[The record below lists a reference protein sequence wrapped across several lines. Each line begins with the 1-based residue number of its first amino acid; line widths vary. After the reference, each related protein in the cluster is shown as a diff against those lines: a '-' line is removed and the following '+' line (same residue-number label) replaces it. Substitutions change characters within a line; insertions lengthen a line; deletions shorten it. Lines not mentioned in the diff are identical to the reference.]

1 MDFFASVSLRRVRDV
16 KLNCSSALTRMTY
29 SVPQTFS
36 SLASSCW
43 KNLFSSPQPCTLNV
57 TPTTRHHLNL
67 IQPPVSH
74 ILPQLP
80 FLTYPCHLFPT
91 IWCFRLNGAS
101 EDISLQCPNHSGL
114 LSVLFPSLS
123 NFDFMFLYFRDH
135 FVTTLNSFF
144 FSSLPS
150 PVITSKFLYF
160 LQSTTPPNHPFAKQR
175 LNFLLNRKSWRGL
188 QLSNP

>member
-1 MDFFASVSLRRVRDV
+1 MWNRI
-16 KLNCSSALTRMTY
+16 ALQPWLGWPTQYPRL
-29 SVPQTFS
+29 SVPWPLPVERIY
-36 SLASSCW
+36 SL
-43 KNLFSSPQPCTLNV
+43 
-57 TPTTRHHLNL
+57 HL
-67 IQPPVSH
+67 SH
-74 ILPQLP
+74 ALSMS
-80 FLTYPCHLFPT
+80 HLRLDT
-91 IWCFRLNGAS
+91 IWTWFNPQYPIFFLSFLSLHTLAICFPLYGVSDSMGPPR
-101 EDISLQCPNHSGL
+101 ISLQCPNHSGL